1 MEKIKNLL
9 RENYKYCLFLIA
21 IGLIGGF
28 FTARYAM
35 EMTDPSIMAEALSQ
49 LGGEMGYIII
59 GTLQVVSYALIFG
72 ILGKFLS
79 KKIGLWRELRFEK
92 RSTLESCLLGSFGGA
107 AVMLLDVFLFSAG
120 AEGEA
125 IKESLL
131 LSLTP
136 SSIIASFTYG
146 GVIEEIM
153 MRLCLMSLLA
163 WVIWRLFFKGHD
175 TVPTGVLIASNI
187 AVAILFAAGHLP
199 ATAVSIG
206 LTPMIVLRC
215 FVLNGSMG
223 IVFGRAYRK
232 HGIHQAV
239 LAHIFAHVG
248 MKLLGFVIVTLN

>member
-1 MEKIKNLL
+1 MIKRYLKENLSYL
-9 RENYKYCLFLIA
+9 LFLIVV
-21 IGLIGGF
+21 GFIGGF
-28 FTARYAM
+28 FTAKYAM
-35 EMTDPSIMAEALSQ
+35 EMTDPEMMAEMLSQ
-49 LGGEMGYIII
+49 IGGETGYIIVGI
-59 GTLQVVSYALIFG
+59 VQTVSYALIFG
-72 ILGKFLS
+72 IIGKYFS
-79 KKIGLWRELRFEK
+79 KKIGLWKELVFEK
-92 RSTLESCLLGSFGGA
+92 KSTLESVFAGLTGGA
-107 AVMLLDVFLFSAG
+107 AIMLLDVFVFSAG
-120 AEGEA
+120 TDKEA
-125 IKESLL
+125 INKSLEM
-131 LSLTP
+131 SLTP
-136 SSIIASFTYG
+136 NSIIASFTYG

-163 WVIWRLFFKGHD
+163 WVIWRLFFKGND

-187 AVAILFAAGHLP
+187 VVAILFAAGHLP

-248 MKLLGFVIVTLN
+248 MKLLGFVILTLN

>member
-49 LGGEMGYIII
+49 LGGEIGYIII

-72 ILGKFLS
+72 ILGKYLS
-79 KKIGLWRELRFEK
+79 KKVGLWRELKFEK
-92 RSTLESCLLGSFGGA
+92 KATLKSCLLGFIGGI
-107 AVMLLDVFLFSAG
+107 AVMLMDVFVFSIG
-120 AEGEA
+120 AESDA

-146 GVIEEIM
+146 GVFEEVM
-153 MRLCLMSLLA
+153 MRLFLMSLIALL
-163 WVIWRLFFKGHD
+163 IWRIFFRSD
-175 TVPTGVLIASNI
+175 DAAPVSAMVISNI
-187 AVAILFAAGHLP
+187 LVAILFAAGHLP

-223 IVFGRAYRK
+223 LIFGRAYRK